1 MEALKPDR
9 NERFHSKSNVDRW
22 PCTRVCAANAPDYN

>member
-9 NERFHSKSNVDRW
+9 KEWFHSKSNVDRW
-22 PCTRVCAANAPDYN
+22 PYARMRAANAPDFT